1 MKDLTYQ
8 QLLVQLKVVNGELDD
23 LNEDIKKLK
32 EEKIKILV
40 LLLERGL

>member
-23 LNEDIKKLK
+23 LKEDIEKLK
-32 EEKIKILV
+32 EEKKQILIE
-40 LLLERGL
+40 LLERGL

>member
-23 LNEDIKKLK
+23 LNEDEKKLK
-32 EEKIKILV
+32 EEKKQILIE
-40 LLLERGL
+40 LLERGL